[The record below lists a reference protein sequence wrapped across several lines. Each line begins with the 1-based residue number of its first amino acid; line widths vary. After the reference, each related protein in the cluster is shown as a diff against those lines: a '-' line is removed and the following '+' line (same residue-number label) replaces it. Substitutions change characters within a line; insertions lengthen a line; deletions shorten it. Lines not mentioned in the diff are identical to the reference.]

1 MFSAGV
7 WLIIINVFNAKN
19 ISNLSISDAGNSLNT
34 SLVYLYLGLRP
45 NVDSLFSDVPPDPTA
60 PSVLY
65 ASSAALPP
73 HPPPSA
79 TPETLKLES

>member
-7 WLIIINVFNAKN
+7 WLIIINIFNAKN

-34 SLVYLYLGLRP
+34 SLFYHYLGLRP
-45 NVDSLFSDVPPDPTA
+45 IVNSLFSDAPPDPTA

-65 ASSAALPP
+65 ASSAPSPP
-73 HPPPSA
+73 APSA
-79 TPETLKLES
+79 TPEPLKLES